1 MENIAQPNQEVT
13 QNLQN
18 THAEQSID
26 LKEVAKS
33 YAAKGFRVI
42 PLHTPTNGRC
52 SCANGDC
59 SSVGKHPRISNGV
72 KGATTDIEIIDEWW
86 NLWPS
91 ANIGIATGAASNC
104 FVLDVD
110 ARSGGL
116 DSLDQLL
123 SQHGPL
129 PETAWS
135 NTGGGGN
142 HYFFTHPGFDVKN
155 RSGFVPGLDIKG
167 ENGYVVAAPSVH
179 GSGQE
184 YRWDSVHELTDTDLA
199 QAPQW
204 LLDCLAQRDQA
215 SNVASPLV
223 GGTVSEGG
231 RNSFLTSIAGTLR
244 KRGVEGE
251 VLFNALS
258 GINQQ
263 SCIPPLAV
271 SEVRSIC
278 ESIERY
284 PSGSSVIEWPDR
296 ISPLPQFTLQV
307 PKLRERM
314 IPMPLRAWIIDACD
328 RMQVSLD
335 YMAPMAIAVISSV
348 IGRQVGIR
356 PKQKDNFTVI
366 PNLWSGLIA
375 PPSTLKSPAI
385 SEAMSPLFHLTR
397 IAKKEFEA
405 KGLAAEVKQMGIES
419 QIKKL
424 EKLLPNST
432 TEDRI
437 EALEQIKDLKEKLK
451 ETIVTEKRYLTN
463 DATIEKMALLLCEN
477 PNGLLFHRDELTGF
491 LRSMDK
497 SGHEPDR
504 AFYLECWNGYGSFNV
519 DRVGRGSISVPS
531 LCLSIVGGIQ
541 PSRFKKYITEATE
554 NTSSNDGFIQRFQLL
569 IYPEKPKS
577 WRLVDRAPDKQAKQR
592 VIRLFETLSSLN
604 PMILAP
610 HYNPPEDAV
619 PYLRFNEEA
628 QGVYNEWITK
638 LEQRLRDGSIHQE
651 AFENHLGKYRSLMP
665 SLSLI
670 FHLLAFAEEP
680 MLSNVIPAHIAK
692 LAIEWCDYLEAHAQK
707 VYGLLGQTKLDSANA
722 LIAKIKGGRVKD
734 GETIRSIYRHH
745 WTQLDTPKKV
755 ESAIALLSEHGWVQ
769 TELNKATGGAPTEV
783 IRFHPQL
790 FEHLEKGTA
799 KTANTSSGSSGTPS
813 QGVH

>member
-13 QNLQN
+13 QKQQN
-18 THAEQSID
+18 SHSAQSIS

-33 YAAKGFRVI
+33 YAAKGFRII
-42 PLHTPTNGRC
+42 PLHNPTNGRC
-52 SCANGDC
+52 SCAKADC

-72 KGATTDIEIIDEWW
+72 KGATTDIEIIEEWW
-86 NLWPS
+86 ARWPH
-91 ANIGIATGAASNC
+91 ANIGIATGTASNC

-110 ARSGGL
+110 SRSGGL
-116 DSLDQLL
+116 ESLDHLL
-123 SQHGPL
+123 CQHGPL

-142 HYFFTHPGFDVKN
+142 HYFFIHPEFDVKN

-167 ENGYVVAAPSVH
+167 ENGYIVAPPSVH

-184 YRWDSVHELTDTDLA
+184 YSWDATHKLTATELA
-199 QAPQW
+199 PAPQW
-204 LLDCLAQRDQA
+204 LLDCLAQRGQC
-215 SNVASPLV
+215 NVESPLE
-223 GGTVSEGG
+223 GGTICEGG
-231 RNSFLTSIAGTLR
+231 RNSFITSIAGTLR

-251 VLFNALS
+251 ALFSALS

-263 SCIPPLAV
+263 SCIPPLAD
-271 SEVRSIC
+271 SEMRSIC
-278 ESIERY
+278 ESIARY

-296 ISPLPQFTLQV
+296 VSPLPQFTLQV
-307 PKLRERM
+307 PKLRESM
-314 IPMPLRAWIIDACD
+314 IPSPLRAWITDTCD

-335 YMAPMAIAVISSV
+335 YMGPMAIAVISSV
-348 IGRQVGIR
+348 IGRQIGIR

-366 PNLWSGLIA
+366 PNLWIGLIA

-397 IAKKEFEA
+397 IAKKEFES
-405 KGLAAEVKQMGIES
+405 KELAAEVEQMGIES
-419 QIKKL
+419 QIKEL
-424 EKLLPNST
+424 EKTLPKCT

-437 EALEQIKDLKEKLK
+437 EALVQIKDLKEKLK

-477 PNGLLFHRDELTGF
+477 TNGLLSHRDELTGF

-577 WRLVDRAPDKQAKQR
+577 WRLVDRTPDKQAKQR
-592 VIRLFETLSSLN
+592 VIKLFETLSSLN
-604 PMILAP
+604 PMTLNP
-610 HYNPPEDAV
+610 HYKPPEDAV
-619 PYLRFNEEA
+619 PYLRFSEEA

-638 LEQRLRDGSIHQE
+638 LEQRLRDGSIQQE

-670 FHLLAFAEEP
+670 FFLLAFAEEP
-680 MLSNVIPAHIAK
+680 MLSNEIPAHLAK
-692 LAIEWCDYLEAHAQK
+692 LAIKWCDYLEAHAQK
-707 VYGLLGQTKLDSANA
+707 IYGLLGQTKLDSANT
-722 LIAKIKGGRVKD
+722 LVAKIKKGSIKD
-734 GETIRSIYRHH
+734 GDTIRSIYRHH
-745 WTQLDTPKKV
+745 WAQLDTPKKV
-755 ESAIALLSEHGWVQ
+755 ESALALLSDHGWVQ
-769 TELNKATGGAPTEV
+769 VESKATGGAPTEV
-783 IRFHPQL
+783 IRFHPHL
-790 FEHLEKGTA
+790 FEHLEEGTA
-799 KTANTSSGSSGTPS
+799 KSANKSSGSSGTPL